1 MSIIDNIKSLLG
13 GNITIH
19 QEFINK
25 VIKESIADNKVVR
38 EIVLSINN
46 GYLNAAVEILVG
58 ETPVNLKLDL
68 SLGNY
73 EFNRTN
79 RIIELML
86 VSPVDIMVYGIHIK
100 TKLAAEIDR
109 PAALNAGAPT
119 GLIDMFSYL
128 AIYEDRF
135 VLDFNKMPGFN
146 QALQKKLGFLL
157 NNLEITRLE
166 LQNENIVIQ
175 PTIKFF

>member
-1 MSIIDNIKSLLG
+1 LVRSEKGMSIIGNLASLLG

-79 RIIELML
+79 RIIELIL

-109 PAALNAGAPT
+109 PVALNAGAPA

-128 AIYEDRF
+128 TINETGLYLILIKCP
-135 VLDFNKMPGFN
+135 VS
-146 QALQKKLGFLL
+146 
-157 NNLEITRLE
+157 TRRCRT
-166 LQNENIVIQ
+166 NWGSC
-175 PTIKFF
+175 